1 MKDFKALL
9 SNYKVIFFDSY
20 GVIRNYN
27 GLIPGIR
34 NTFDWLRRESKP
46 YYIITND
53 ASRSPEL
60 LCDKLHN
67 IGMDLVEPGQVI
79 SSGMLAKEF
88 LDLKVK
94 SGVVA
99 YMGTPESAHYIEHP
113 GLEIIPIQEVNEKNA
128 DQVTALVLL
137 DDEGFEWLDGINKA
151 VNLLRW
157 RSIPAIVANPDGSY
171 PISKQKVGIA
181 IGGISW
187 MIEKITGK
195 KFIRFGKPDSQI
207 FMFAWE
213 MVKAQFPDITKKD
226 ILMVGD
232 TLHTDILGGNK
243 FGLDT
248 ALVLTGNILPE
259 DAETRIIA
267 SGIAPTYICTSAVV
281 DNQLSIEE
289 GRQS

>member
-9 SNYKVIFFDSY
+9 SDYKVIFFDAY

-27 GLIPGIR
+27 GLIPGIKQ
-34 NTFDWLRRESKP
+34 TFDWLDAEKKE

-53 ASRSPEL
+53 ASRSPGL
-60 LCDKLHN
+60 
-67 IGMDLVEPGQVI
+67 LVESYHRSGLTTISADRFI

-94 SGVVA
+94 KGLVA
-99 YMGTPESAHYIEHP
+99 YMGTENSAHYIEHP
-113 GLEIIPIQEVNEKNA
+113 GLEIIPIQQVNEKNIEKIS
-128 DQVTALVLL
+128 ALVLL
-137 DDEGFEWLDGINKA
+137 DDEGFDWADALNKA

-157 RSIPAIVANPDGSY
+157 RNIPAIVANPDGAY
-171 PISKQKVGIA
+171 PISKHDVGIA
-181 IGGISW
+181 IGGLSW

-195 KFIRFGKPDSQI
+195 KFFRFGKPDSQI

-213 MVKAQFPDITKKD
+213 MARQKNPGLLKKD
-226 ILMVGD
+226 ILMIGD

-248 ALVLTGNILPE
+248 VLVLTGNILPE
-259 DAETRIIA
+259 DAETRIA
-267 SGIAPTYICTSAVV
+267 SSGITPTYICPSAVI
-281 DNQLSIEE
+281 DNQLNIYNK
-289 GRQS
+289 

>member
-1 MKDFKALL
+1 MKDFKSLL
-9 SNYKVIFFDSY
+9 SKYKVIFFDSY

-34 NTFDWLRRESKP
+34 NTFEWLRAEDKP
-46 YYIITND
+46 FYVITND

-60 LCDKLHN
+60 LVESLQQS
-67 IGMDLVEPGQVI
+67 GLDLIEPSQII

-88 LDLKVK
+88 LDNKVRT
-94 SGVVA
+94 GLVA
-99 YMGTPESAHYIEHP
+99 YMGTENSAHYIEHP
-113 GLEIIPIQEVNEKNA
+113 GLEIIPIQQVNDKNS
-128 DQVTALVLL
+128 DQITALVLL

-157 RSIPAIVANPDGSY
+157 RSIPAIVANPDGAY
-171 PISKQKVGIA
+171 PISKQQVGVA

-187 MIEKITGK
+187 MVEKMTGK

-213 MVKAQFPDITKKD
+213 LVKTRFPDISKKD

-248 ALVLTGNILPE
+248 ALVLSGNILPE
-259 DAETRIIA
+259 DAETRIIS
-267 SGIAPTYICTSAVV
+267 SGIAPTYICTSAVI
-281 DNQLSIEE
+281 DNQLDIYNK
-289 GRQS
+289 

>member
-1 MKDFKALL
+1 MKDFKSLL
-9 SNYKVIFFDSY
+9 SDYKVIFFDSY

-34 NTFDWLRRESKP
+34 QTFEWLRAEGKS
-46 YYIITND
+46 YYVITND
-53 ASRSPEL
+53 ASRSPDL
-60 LCDKLHN
+60 
-67 IGMDLVEPGQVI
+67 LVESLRRSGLDLIEPHQII

-88 LDLKVK
+88 LDNKVK
-94 SGVVA
+94 TGVVA
-99 YMGTPESAHYIEHP
+99 YLGTENSAHYIEHP
-113 GLEIIPIQEVNEKNA
+113 GLEIIPIQQVNEKNM
-128 DQVTALVLL
+128 DSITALVLL
-137 DDEGFEWLDGINKA
+137 DDEGFEWLDGLNKA

-157 RSIPAIVANPDGSY
+157 RTIPAIVANPDGAY
-171 PISKQKVGIA
+171 PISKQAVGIA

-213 MVKAQFPDITKKD
+213 LVRARYPDITKKD
-226 ILMVGD
+226 VLMVGD

-248 ALVLTGNILPE
+248 ALVLTGNILQE
-259 DAETRIIA
+259 DVDTRIA
-267 SGIAPTYICTSAVV
+267 SSGIVPTYICPSAVI
-281 DNQLSIEE
+281 DNQLNIYNK
-289 GRQS
+289 

>member
-1 MKDFKALL
+1 MRDFKSLL
-9 SNYKVIFFDSY
+9 ASYKVIFFDSY

-34 NTFDWLRRESKP
+34 QTFEWLHEENKE

-60 LCDKLHN
+60 LIESFHKAGLD
-67 IGMDLVEPGQVI
+67 IISADRII

-94 SGVVA
+94 TGTVA
-99 YMGTPESAHYIEHP
+99 YLGTENSAHYIEHP
-113 GLEIIPIQEVNEKNA
+113 GLEIIPIQEVNEKNI
-128 DQVTALVLL
+128 DKITALVLL
-137 DDEGFEWLDGINKA
+137 DDEGFDWMDGLNKC
-151 VNLLRW
+151 VNLLRL
-157 RSIPAIVANPDGSY
+157 RSIPAIVANPDGAY
-171 PISKQKVGIA
+171 PRTKQEVGIA
-181 IGGISW
+181 IGGLSW
-187 MIEKITGK
+187 MVEKITGK
-195 KFIRFGKPDSQI
+195 KFFRFGKPDSQI

-213 MVKAQFPDITKKD
+213 MVKLRLPEITKKD

-248 ALVLTGNILPE
+248 VLVLTGNILAE
-259 DAETRIIA
+259 DAESRIQG
-267 SGIAPTYICTSAVV
+267 SGIVPTYICQSAVI
-281 DNQLSIEE
+281 DNQLDIYKE
-289 GRQS
+289 

>member
-1 MKDFKALL
+1 MKDFKSLL
-9 SNYKVIFFDSY
+9 AAYKVIFFDAY

-34 NTFDWLRRESKP
+34 QTFEWLEAEKKE
-46 YYIITND
+46 YFIITND

-60 LCDKLHN
+60 L
-67 IGMDLVEPGQVI
+67 VESYHRGGLTTITSDRFI

-94 SGVVA
+94 TGLVA
-99 YMGTPESAHYIEHP
+99 YLGTENSAHYIQHP
-113 GLEIIPIQEVNEKNA
+113 GLEIIPIQQVNEKNI
-128 DQVTALVLL
+128 DRITALVLL
-137 DDEGFEWLDGINKA
+137 DDEGFDWADALNKA

-157 RSIPAIVANPDGSY
+157 RNIPAIVANPDGAY
-171 PISKQKVGIA
+171 PISKHDVGIA
-181 IGGISW
+181 IGGLSW

-195 KFIRFGKPDSQI
+195 KFFRFGKPDSQI

-213 MVKAQFPDITKKD
+213 MARQRLPDLQKKE
-226 ILMVGD
+226 ILVVGD

-259 DAETRIIA
+259 DAETRIIS
-267 SGIAPTYICTSAVV
+267 SGITPTYICASAVI
-281 DNQLSIEE
+281 DNQLDIYNI
-289 GRQS
+289 